1 MKRHLTGL
9 AVLLFSMLVVFQS
22 PVPAQTVLVSPPSSP
37 VSSPA
42 GRPWIGVIIQDIN
55 PDIVETMDL
64 KTSSGVLVSG
74 VSAGSPAEAAGVAP
88 GDVIIAVNGTEVL
101 SSGELVTIIQ
111 AARPGSSV
119 VLELNRSG
127 QAERISLVLGDMPTE
142 ASTVNT
148 GGMMCAGCQQ
158 GCSGGGAPGGCMDK
172 GGPMCAGCSAGMHAP
187 PGPMGAGCMHGM
199 MGGHGKTGMQGMP
212 ESEKYG
218 KMYLMALSGLDLT
231 EDQQKKARTLKSGY
245 IKGSIKS
252 EADIAVAEVEL
263 KELLA
268 ADPVNLS
275 RVKVKINDIGSKK
288 ADLRFFRIKS
298 LEEFKKTL
306 TPEQRKKLGSMTA
319 APAGCPMTGDGDGE
333 EDRTDH

>member
-22 PVPAQTVLVSPPSSP
+22 PVPAQTVLVSPLSSP

-74 VSAGSPAEAAGVAP
+74 VSAGSPAEAAGVVP

-101 SSGELVTIIQ
+101 SSGELVTLIQ
-111 AARPGSSV
+111 AARPGASV

-142 ASTVNT
+142 ASTVYT
-148 GGMMCAGCQQ
+148 GGM
-158 GCSGGGAPGGCMDK
+158 
-172 GGPMCAGCSAGMHAP
+172 MCAGCSAGMHAP
-187 PGPMGAGCMHGM
+187 PGPMDGWCMHGM
-199 MGGHGKTGMQGMP
+199 TGGHGKTGMHGML
-212 ESEKYG
+212 EIEKYG

-231 EDQQKKARTLKSGY
+231 EDQRKKARILKSDY
-245 IKGSIKS
+245 IKGSIRS
-252 EADIAVAEVEL
+252 GADIGVAEVEL

-268 ADPVNLS
+268 AEAVNLGQ
-275 RVKVKINDIGSKK
+275 VKAKIKEIESKK

-306 TPEQRKKLGSMTA
+306 TPEQRKKLGGIWPRQPDA
-319 APAGCPMTGDGDGE
+319 
-333 EDRTDH
+333 R

>member
-1 MKRHLTGL
+1 
-9 AVLLFSMLVVFQS
+9 
-22 PVPAQTVLVSPPSSP
+22 
-37 VSSPA
+37 
-42 GRPWIGVIIQDIN
+42 
-55 PDIVETMDL
+55 
-64 KTSSGVLVSG
+64 
-74 VSAGSPAEAAGVAP
+74 
-88 GDVIIAVNGTEVL
+88 
-101 SSGELVTIIQ
+101 
-111 AARPGSSV
+111 
-119 VLELNRSG
+119 
-127 QAERISLVLGDMPTE
+127 
-142 ASTVNT
+142 
-148 GGMMCAGCQQ
+148 
-158 GCSGGGAPGGCMDK
+158 
-172 GGPMCAGCSAGMHAP
+172 MCAGCSAGMQAP
-187 PGPMGAGCMHGM
+187 TGPMGGGCEHGM

-231 EDQQKKARTLKSGY
+231 EDQQKKARTLKSDY

-268 ADPVNLS
+268 ADPVSLS

-319 APAGCPMTGDGDGE
+319 APAGCPMTGDGE
-333 EDRTDH
+333 EDR